1 MSDKTGKALTPAQRQ
16 AHKAFSSRK
25 TILTEYEKAQ
35 EALQRNYRRL
45 KAERL
50 AREAATSKDK

>member
-1 MSDKTGKALTPAQRQ
+1 MSDKTDKALTPAQRQ

-25 TILTEYEKAQ
+25 AISTEYEKAQ
-35 EALQRNYRRL
+35 EAVQRNYRRL